1 MNKRLLSFFI
11 SILLIFGAGFAA
23 FAGNEEI
30 SVYIDGKYL
39 KTDVLPINSDGRL
52 LAPARAFSEALGAAV
67 YWDSELKQ
75 ITIKKDDINI
85 ALHIGSK
92 TAYINKNAFTLDA
105 APQSENG
112 ITFLPLRFIVENL
125 GYNVRYNPE
134 KPAVIISRGDSPVM
148 SMHFLDVGQGDSIFV
163 ILPDGETMLVDGGNS
178 ENGKMIANYIRANS
192 SGSVDYLVATHPHS
206 DHIGGLP
213 FVIKEIGA
221 KKYYMPGISQN
232 TQIFQSL
239 ITEINNRNAEITT
252 AKAGVTVTESE
263 NFSVKFLAPKRD
275 NYKNINDFS
284 AVIMITYGNR
294 RFLLTGDAETVSEKE
309 MVNDRQLDIKADV
322 LKVGHHGSTTSTSP
336 AFLAKVNPSV
346 SVISVG
352 ENNAYNLPDNII
364 LSRLKLYG
372 SEIYRTDISG
382 TITVFSDGESLDVK
396 TKTDDTADKTEAV
409 TPATTVYVT
418 KSGKKYHLK
427 DCPAIKN
434 SENLSPLSFDEA
446 AKKYS
451 PCGICKP
458 AA

>member
-11 SILLIFGAGFAA
+11 SILLIFGAGLTVFAE
-23 FAGNEEI
+23 NEEI

-39 KTDVLPINSDGRL
+39 ETDVLPINSDGRL
-52 LAPARAFSEALGAAV
+52 LAPARAVSEALGAAV
-67 YWDSELKQ
+67 YWDGELKQ

-85 ALHIGSK
+85 LLHIGSK
-92 TAYINKNAFTLDA
+92 TAYINDNVFTLDA
-105 APQSENG
+105 TPKAENG

-148 SMHFLDVGQGDSIFV
+148 SLHFLDVGQGDSIFI
-163 ILPDGETMLVDGGNS
+163 ILPNGETMLIDGGNV
-178 ENGKMIANYIRANS
+178 ENGKMIANYLRANS
-192 SGSVDYLVATHPHS
+192 SGSVDYLIATHPHS

-221 KKYYMPGISQN
+221 KKYYMPYISQN
-232 TQIFQSL
+232 TRIFQNL
-239 ITEINNRNAEITT
+239 ITEINNRNAGITT

-263 NFSVKFLAPKRD
+263 NFSVKFLAPKKD
-275 NYKNINDFS
+275 DYKSINDFS
-284 AVIMITYGNR
+284 AVVMITYGSR

-309 MVNDRQLDIKADV
+309 MAGNRQLDIKADV

-396 TKTDDTADKTEAV
+396 TEADNLTNETDSETQKTV
-409 TPATTVYVT
+409 VYVT
-418 KSGKKYHLK
+418 KSGKKYHMK

>member
-11 SILLIFGAGFAA
+11 SVLLIFGAGSA
-23 FAGNEEI
+23 FAENEEI

-52 LAPARAFSEALGAAV
+52 LAPVRAFSEALGAEIF
-67 YWDSELKQ
+67 WDDELKQ
-75 ITIKKDDINI
+75 ITITKDNVNI
-85 ALHIGSK
+85 VLHIGSK
-92 TAYINKNAFTLDA
+92 TAYINDNAFTLDV
-105 APQSENG
+105 APKLENG
-112 ITFLPLRFIVENL
+112 VTFLPLRFIVENL

-134 KPAVIISRGDSPVM
+134 KPAVIISRGESPVM
-148 SMHFLDVGQGDSIFV
+148 SLHFLDVGQGDSIFI
-163 ILPDGETMLVDGGNS
+163 ILPDGETMLVDGGNV
-178 ENGKMIANYIRANS
+178 ENGKMIENYIRANS
-192 SGSVDYLVATHPHS
+192 SGSVDYLIATHPHS

-213 FVIKEIGA
+213 FIVKEIGA
-221 KKYYMPGISQN
+221 KKYYMPYISQN
-232 TQIFQSL
+232 TRIFQNL
-239 ITEINNRNAEITT
+239 ITEINNRNAGITT
-252 AKAGVTVTESE
+252 AKAGVTVTENE

-275 NYKNINDFS
+275 DYKSINDFS
-284 AVIMITYGNR
+284 AVIMITYGSR

-309 MVNDRQLDIKADV
+309 MINDRQLDIKADV

-352 ENNAYNLPDNII
+352 EKNAYNMPDNII

-382 TITVFSDGESLDVK
+382 TITVFSDGESLDVE
-396 TKTDDTADKTEAV
+396 TEADNLADETDDITQ
-409 TPATTVYVT
+409 TTVVYVT
-418 KSGKKYHLK
+418 KSGKKYHMK

-434 SENLSPLSFDEA
+434 SKNLSPLSLDEA

-451 PCGICKP
+451 PCGICRP